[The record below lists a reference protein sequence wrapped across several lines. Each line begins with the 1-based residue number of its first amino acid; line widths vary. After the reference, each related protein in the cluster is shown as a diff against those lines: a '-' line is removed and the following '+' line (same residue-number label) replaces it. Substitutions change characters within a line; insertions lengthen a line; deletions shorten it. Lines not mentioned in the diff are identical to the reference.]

1 VKTVTNTVV
10 LLSRDNLLLKQLQ
23 AAFARSA
30 PQLTTVLADDPL
42 ARNAQIAACWFPLPG
57 SLAAL
62 PNLQVIHS
70 VAAGIDHLDHDPSCP
85 DLPICRVVDP
95 GHRQGMTEY
104 VRWAAI
110 HYHRG
115 FDQVLLQQQDQRWE
129 RPLQRAAGQFKV
141 GVMGLGS
148 LGSAIAQDLAA
159 AGYDVRGWARRG
171 KDLPGI
177 QTFAG
182 AEKLNPFLDGLELLI
197 NLLPLTSET
206 RGILGS
212 ATFERLANGAALVN
226 CGRGGHL
233 NIDDLEQALTRGK
246 LRGALLDVFE
256 QEPMPVDHRLWTMP
270 GVTITP
276 HMASAASHDCIAE
289 QVAENF
295 RRLNSGEPLLNC
307 ADRTLGY

>member
-1 VKTVTNTVV
+1 MNTVV
-10 LLSRDNLLLKQLQ
+10 LLSRDTLLLKQLQ
-23 AAFARSA
+23 AAFAHSA
-30 PQLTTVLADDPL
+30 PQLTAVLADDPR
-42 ARNAQIAACWFPLPG
+42 AANAQMAACWFPLPG

-70 VAAGIDHLDHDPSCP
+70 VAAGIDHLEHDPSCP

-104 VRWAAI
+104 VRWAVI

-115 FDQVLLQQQDQRWE
+115 FDQVLSQQKEQHWE
-129 RPLQRAAGQFKV
+129 RPLQRAAGQFRV

-148 LGSAIAQDLAA
+148 LGSAIALDLAA
-159 AGYDVRGWARRG
+159 AGYDVRGWARG
-171 KDLPGI
+171 KKDLPGVH
-177 QTFAG
+177 TFAG
-182 AEKLNPFLDGLELLI
+182 AQDLNPFLDGVELLI
-197 NLLPLTSET
+197 NLLPLTNET
-206 RGILGS
+206 RGILGRD
-212 ATFERLANGAALVN
+212 TFERLANGAALVN

-233 NIDDLEQALTRGK
+233 NIDDLEQALERGQ

-256 QEPMPVDHRLWTMP
+256 QEPLPAEHRLWTMP

-295 RRLNSGEPLLNC
+295 RRLNAGEPLLNC
-307 ADRTLGY
+307 ADRLLGY

>member
-1 VKTVTNTVV
+1 MKTVINTVV

-30 PQLTTVLADDPL
+30 PQLTVVLADDPL
-42 ARNAQIAACWFPLPG
+42 AANAQIAACWFPLPG
-57 SLAAL
+57 SLGAL
-62 PNLQVIHS
+62 LNLQVIHS
-70 VAAGIDHLDHDPSCP
+70 VAAGIDHLEHDPSCP
-85 DLPICRVVDP
+85 DLPVCRVVDP

-104 VRWAAI
+104 VRWAVI

-115 FDQVLLQQQDQRWE
+115 FDQVLAQQRQQHWE

-148 LGSAIAQDLAA
+148 LGSAIAEDLAA

-171 KDLPGI
+171 KDLNGVR
-177 QTFAG
+177 TFAG
-182 AEKLNPFLDGLELLI
+182 VEQLNPFLDSVELLI
-197 NLLPLTSET
+197 NLLPLTGET
-206 RGILGS
+206 RGILGR
-212 ATFERLANGAALVN
+212 ATFERLADGAALVN

-233 NIDDLEQALTRGK
+233 NIDDLEQALKTGK

-256 QEPMPVDHRLWTMP
+256 QEPLPADHRLWTLP

-295 RRLNSGEPLLNC
+295 RRLNADEPLLNC

>member
-1 VKTVTNTVV
+1 MNTVV
-10 LLSRDNLLLKQLQ
+10 LLSRDTLLLKQLQ

-30 PQLTTVLADDPL
+30 PQLTAVPADDPQ
-42 ARNAQIAACWFPLPG
+42 AANAQIAACWFPLPG

-70 VAAGIDHLDHDPSCP
+70 VAAGIDHLDNDPSCP
-85 DLPICRVVDP
+85 DLPVCRVVDP

-104 VRWAAI
+104 VRWAVI

-115 FDQVLLQQQDQRWE
+115 FDTVLEQQRQQRWE
-129 RPLQRAAGQFKV
+129 RPLQRTAGQFKV

-148 LGSAIAQDLAA
+148 LGSAIAKDLAA
-159 AGYDVRGWARRG
+159 AGYDVRGWARSQKNLEGVR
-171 KDLPGI
+171 
-177 QTFAG
+177 TFAG
-182 AEKLNPFLDGLELLI
+182 VEAFNPFLNGVELLI
-197 NLLPLTSET
+197 NLLPLTRET
-206 RGILGS
+206 RGILGNT
-212 ATFERLANGAALVN
+212 TFEPLANGAAVVN

-256 QEPMPVDHRLWTMP
+256 QEPLPGDHRLWTMP

-289 QVAENF
+289 QVAENV
-295 RRLNSGEPLLNC
+295 RRLNASESLLNC

>member
-1 VKTVTNTVV
+1 MNTVV
-10 LLSRDNLLLKQLQ
+10 LLSRDTLLIKQLQ

-30 PQLTTVLADDPL
+30 PQLTTVLADDPQ
-42 ARNAQIAACWFPLPG
+42 AVNAQIAACWFPLPG

-85 DLPICRVVDP
+85 DLPVCRVVDP

-115 FDQVLLQQQDQRWE
+115 FDQVLLQQQHQRWE
-129 RPLQRAAGQFKV
+129 RPLQRAARQFKV

-148 LGSAIAQDLAA
+148 LGSAIAQDLAT
-159 AGYDVRGWARRG
+159 AGYDVRGWARRS
-171 KDLPGI
+171 KDLPGV

-233 NIDDLEQALTRGK
+233 NIDDLEQALARGK

-256 QEPMPVDHRLWTMP
+256 QEPLPVDHRLWTMP

-295 RRLNSGEPLLNC
+295 RRLNAGEPLLNC

>member
-1 VKTVTNTVV
+1 MNTVV
-10 LLSRDNLLLKQLQ
+10 LLSRDTLLLKQLQ

-42 ARNAQIAACWFPLPG
+42 AKNAQIAACWFPVPG
-57 SLAAL
+57 SLGAL

-70 VAAGIDHLDHDPSCP
+70 VAAGIDHLEHDPSCP
-85 DLPICRVVDP
+85 NLPVCRVVDP

-104 VRWAAI
+104 VRWAVI

-115 FDQVLLQQQDQRWE
+115 FDQVLEQQRNQHWE

-159 AGYDVRGWARRG
+159 AGYDVRGWARRSKALNG
-171 KDLPGI
+171 V

-182 AEKLNPFLDGLELLI
+182 AEQLNPFLDDVELLI
-197 NLLPLTSET
+197 NLLPLTHET
-206 RGILGS
+206 RRILGQS
-212 ATFERLANGAALVN
+212 TFEQLANGAALVN

-233 NIDDLEQALTRGK
+233 NIDDLEHALTTGK

-256 QEPMPVDHRLWTMP
+256 QEPLPAGHRLWTLP

-295 RRLNSGEPLLNC
+295 RRLNADEPLLNC

>member
-1 VKTVTNTVV
+1 MNTVV
-10 LLSRDNLLLKQLQ
+10 LLSRDSLLLKQLQ

-30 PQLTTVLADDPL
+30 PQLTAVLAEDPL
-42 ARNAQIAACWFPLPG
+42 AANAQIAACWFPLPG

-62 PNLQVIHS
+62 PNLQLIHS
-70 VAAGIDHLDHDPSCP
+70 VAAGIDHLEHDPWCP
-85 DLPICRVVDP
+85 DLPVCRVVDP

-104 VRWAAI
+104 VRWAVI

-115 FDQVLLQQQDQRWE
+115 FDQVLRQQRQQHWE
-129 RPLQRAAGQFKV
+129 RPLQRAARQYTV

-148 LGSAIAQDLAA
+148 LGSAIAVDLAA
-159 AGYDVRGWARRG
+159 AGYDVRGWARSDKRISG
-171 KDLPGI
+171 V

-182 AEKLNPFLDGLELLI
+182 ADRLNPFLDGLELLI
-197 NLLPLTSET
+197 NLLPLTHET
-206 RGILGS
+206 RGILGRS
-212 ATFERLANGAALVN
+212 TFERLANGAALIN

-233 NIDDLEQALTRGK
+233 NIDDLEQALACAK
-246 LRGALLDVFE
+246 LRGALLDVFDH
-256 QEPMPVDHRLWTMP
+256 EPLPTEHRLWTMP

-295 RRLNSGEPLLNC
+295 RRLNMGESLLNC
-307 ADRTLGY
+307 ADRALGY

>member
-1 VKTVTNTVV
+1 MNTVV
-10 LLSRDNLLLKQLQ
+10 LLSRDSLLLKQLQ

-30 PQLTTVLADDPL
+30 PQLTTVLVDDPL
-42 ARNAQIAACWFPLPG
+42 AKNAQIAACWFPLPD
-57 SLAAL
+57 SLGAL

-70 VAAGIDHLDHDPSCP
+70 VAAGIDHLEHDPSCP
-85 DLPICRVVDP
+85 DLPVCRVVDP

-104 VRWAAI
+104 VRWAVI

-115 FDQVLLQQQDQRWE
+115 FDQVLEQQRNQHWE

-148 LGSAIAQDLAA
+148 LGSAIAEDLAA
-159 AGYDVRGWARRG
+159 AGYDVRGWARRSKALNG
-171 KDLPGI
+171 V

-182 AEKLNPFLDGLELLI
+182 AKQLNPFLDGVELLI
-197 NLLPLTSET
+197 NLLPLTHET
-206 RGILGS
+206 RGILGQS
-212 ATFERLANGAALVN
+212 TFEQLANGAALVN

-233 NIDDLEQALTRGK
+233 NIDDLEHALKAGK

-256 QEPMPVDHRLWTMP
+256 QEPLPAGHRLWTLP

-295 RRLNSGEPLLNC
+295 RRLNADEPLLNC

>member
-1 VKTVTNTVV
+1 MNTVV
-10 LLSRDNLLLKQLQ
+10 LLSRDDVLLKQLQ
-23 AAFARSA
+23 AAFARNA
-30 PQLTTVLADDPL
+30 PQLTTVLADDPR
-42 ARNAQIAACWFPLPG
+42 AANAQMAACWFPLPG
-57 SLAAL
+57 SLGAL

-70 VAAGIDHLDHDPSCP
+70 VAAGIDHLEHDPSCP
-85 DLPICRVVDP
+85 DLPVCRVVDP

-104 VRWAAI
+104 VRWAVI

-115 FDQVLLQQQDQRWE
+115 FDQVLSQQRAQHWE

-148 LGSAIAQDLAA
+148 LGSAIALDLAA
-159 AGYDVRGWARRG
+159 AGYDVRGWARSSKELSGVR
-171 KDLPGI
+171 
-177 QTFAG
+177 TFAG
-182 AEKLNPFLDGLELLI
+182 AQHLDSFLDGVELLI
-197 NLLPLTSET
+197 NLLPLTHET

-212 ATFERLANGAALVN
+212 ATFERLASGAALVN

-233 NIDDLEQALTRGK
+233 NIDDLEQALQRGQ

-256 QEPMPVDHRLWTMP
+256 QEPLPEDHRLWTMP

-295 RRLNSGEPLLNC
+295 RRLNAGEPLLNC
-307 ADRTLGY
+307 ADRVLGY

>member
-1 VKTVTNTVV
+1 MKTVTNTVV

-30 PQLTTVLADDPL
+30 PQLKAVLADDPQ
-42 ARNAQIAACWFPLPG
+42 AANAQIAACWFPLPG

-148 LGSAIAQDLAA
+148 LGSAIALDLAA
-159 AGYDVRGWARRG
+159 AGYDVRGWARRS
-171 KDLPGI
+171 KDLPGV

-182 AEKLNPFLDGLELLI
+182 AEKLDPFLEGLELLI

-206 RGILGS
+206 RGILGN
-212 ATFERLANGAALVN
+212 ATFEHLANGAAIVN

-233 NIDDLEQALTRGK
+233 NIDDLEQALNGGK
-246 LRGALLDVFE
+246 LSGALLDVFE
-256 QEPMPVDHRLWTMP
+256 QEPLPVDHRLWNMP

-295 RRLNSGEPLLNC
+295 RRLNADEPLLNC

>member
-1 VKTVTNTVV
+1 MNAVMNTVV
-10 LLSRDNLLLKQLQ
+10 LLSRDTLLLKQLQ

-30 PQLTTVLADDPL
+30 PQLTTVLADDSR
-42 ARNAQIAACWFPLPG
+42 AANAQMAACWFPLPG

-85 DLPICRVVDP
+85 DLPVCRVVDP

-104 VRWAAI
+104 VRWAVI

-115 FDQVLLQQQDQRWE
+115 FDQVLTQQRQQHWE

-148 LGSAIAQDLAA
+148 LGSAIALDLAA

-171 KDLPGI
+171 KELPGVR
-177 QTFAG
+177 TFAG
-182 AEKLNPFLDGLELLI
+182 AAALEPFLDGVELLI

-206 RGILGS
+206 RGILGRV
-212 ATFERLANGAALVN
+212 TFERLANGAALVN
-226 CGRGGHL
+226 CGRGAHL
-233 NIDDLEQALTRGK
+233 NIDDLEQALARGK

-256 QEPMPVDHRLWTMP
+256 QEPLPIDHRLWTMP

-295 RRLNSGEPLLNC
+295 RRLNTGEQLLNC
-307 ADRTLGY
+307 ADRVLGY

>member
-1 VKTVTNTVV
+1 MNTVV
-10 LLSRDNLLLKQLQ
+10 LLSRDSVLLTQLQ

-42 ARNAQIAACWFPLPG
+42 AKNAQMAACWFPLPG

-85 DLPICRVVDP
+85 DFPVCRVVDP

-104 VRWAAI
+104 VRWAVI

-115 FDQVLLQQQDQRWE
+115 FDQVLLQQREQRWE
-129 RPLQRAAGQFKV
+129 RPLQLPAGQFKV

-148 LGSAIAQDLAA
+148 LGSAIAGDLAA
-159 AGYDVRGWARRG
+159 AGYDVRGWARSSKHING
-171 KDLPGI
+171 V

-182 AEKLNPFLDGLELLI
+182 ADNLHGFLDGVDLLI
-197 NLLPLTSET
+197 NLLPLTRET
-206 RGILGS
+206 RGILGQS
-212 ATFERLANGAALVN
+212 TFEYLANGAALIN

-233 NIDDLEQALTRGK
+233 AIDDLEQALRRGK

-256 QEPMPVDHRLWTMP
+256 HEPLPAEHRLWTMP

-295 RRLNSGEPLLNC
+295 RRLNRGEPLLNC
-307 ADRTLGY
+307 ADRHLGY

>member
-1 VKTVTNTVV
+1 MNTVV
-10 LLSRDNLLLKQLQ
+10 LLSRDSLLLKQLQ
-23 AAFARSA
+23 AAFVRSA
-30 PQLTTVLADDPL
+30 PQLTAVLADDPR
-42 ARNAQIAACWFPLPG
+42 AKNAQIAACWFPLPG

-85 DLPICRVVDP
+85 DLPVCRVVDP

-104 VRWAAI
+104 VRWAVI

-115 FDQVLLQQQDQRWE
+115 FDQVLLQQREQRWE

-148 LGSAIAQDLAA
+148 LGSAIAQDLAT
-159 AGYDVRGWARRG
+159 AGYDVRGWARSSKQISG
-171 KDLPGI
+171 V

-182 AEKLNPFLDGLELLI
+182 GQDLKPFLEGVELLI

-206 RGILGS
+206 RGILGQ
-212 ATFERLANGAALVN
+212 ATFDQLANGAALVN

-233 NIDDLEQALTRGK
+233 DIDDLEHALQRGK

-256 QEPMPVDHRLWTMP
+256 QEPLPADHRLWTMP

-295 RRLNSGEPLLNC
+295 RRLNVGEPLINN
-307 ADRTLGY
+307 ADRLLGY

>member
-1 VKTVTNTVV
+1 MNTVV
-10 LLSRDNLLLKQLQ
+10 LLSRDSLLLKQLQ

-30 PQLTTVLADDPL
+30 PQLTAVLADDPR
-42 ARNAQIAACWFPLPG
+42 AKNAQVAACWFPLPG

-85 DLPICRVVDP
+85 DLPVCRVVDP

-104 VRWAAI
+104 VRWAVI
-110 HYHRG
+110 HFHRG
-115 FDQVLLQQQDQRWE
+115 FDQVLLQHREQRWE

-148 LGSAIAQDLAA
+148 LGSAIAQDLAT
-159 AGYDVRGWARRG
+159 AGYDVRGWARSSKQISG
-171 KDLPGI
+171 V

-182 AEKLNPFLDGLELLI
+182 GQDLKPFLEGVELLI

-206 RGILGS
+206 RGILGQ
-212 ATFERLANGAALVN
+212 ATFDQLANGAALVN

-233 NIDDLEQALTRGK
+233 DIDDLEHALQRGK

-256 QEPMPVDHRLWTMP
+256 QEPLPADHRLWTMP

-295 RRLNSGEPLLNC
+295 RRLNAGEPLINN
-307 ADRTLGY
+307 ADRLLGY

>member
-1 VKTVTNTVV
+1 MNTVV
-10 LLSRDNLLLKQLQ
+10 LLSRDTLLLKQLQ

-42 ARNAQIAACWFPLPG
+42 AKNAQIAACWFPLPG

-70 VAAGIDHLDHDPSCP
+70 VAAGIDHLENDPSCP
-85 DLPICRVVDP
+85 DLPVCRVVDP

-104 VRWAAI
+104 VRWAVI

-115 FDQVLLQQQDQRWE
+115 FDQVLEQQRKQHWE

-159 AGYDVRGWARRG
+159 AGYDVRGWARRS
-171 KDLPGI
+171 KDLNGVQI
-177 QTFAG
+177 FAG
-182 AEKLNPFLDGLELLI
+182 AEQLTPFLDGVEVLI
-197 NLLPLTSET
+197 NLLPLTRET
-206 RGILGS
+206 RGILGN
-212 ATFERLANGAALVN
+212 ATFEHLANGAALVN

-233 NIDDLEQALTRGK
+233 NIDDLEQALKRGK

-256 QEPMPVDHRLWTMP
+256 QEPLPANHRLWTMP

-295 RRLNSGEPLLNC
+295 RRLNADEPLLNS
-307 ADRTLGY
+307 ADRLLGY